1 LGIISLVKKLGESGT
16 PHIQGYVKFQKK
28 QRPFECVPNKRIHWE
43 KCKGSEEDN
52 LKYCSKDENY
62 ESNIDWEPVRDPLKG
77 KTLHWWQ
84 LEITDILKTIPDE
97 RSIHWYWDI
106 TGNVGKTS
114 FAKHLCLTNKNIAY
128 VNGKAEDIKYAI
140 SEMKR
145 FPKVVIFDFPKSRE
159 FSISYDAIESIKNG
173 FYFNGKYESK
183 QVMGN
188 CPHVICFANSPPCM
202 EMLSKDR
209 WKITEI
215 II

>member
-1 LGIISLVKKLGESGT
+1 
-16 PHIQGYVKFQKK
+16 
-28 QRPFECVPNKRIHWE
+28 
-43 KCKGSEEDN
+43 
-52 LKYCSKDENY
+52 
-62 ESNIDWEPVRDPLKG
+62 
-77 KTLHWWQ
+77 
-84 LEITDILKTIPDE
+84 
-97 RSIHWYWDI
+97 
-106 TGNVGKTS
+106 
-114 FAKHLCLTNKNIAY
+114 
-128 VNGKAEDIKYAI
+128 
-140 SEMKR
+140 MKR

-215 II
+215 INLEKKPLQWC